1 MKKRIFY
8 YVTLFAVIFACSDDF
23 TNVPAIGALSDQTLQ
38 NETGVDL
45 LLVGAYSTLDG
56 VINNAPGDAWQGTGD
71 NWWLDVISDDAH
83 KGSTDGDQADLYLL
97 EIYDWTSAN
106 PYLNMWNSRYAGVNR
121 ANAVIDLISK
131 IEEGDFTAQLAE
143 ARFLRGHFNFEL
155 QKMFG
160 NVSYISEE
168 NFANTE
174 FNQPNTGPIWEQI
187 EADFQFAID
196 NLPPTQAELGRASSW
211 AAKAFLAKAH
221 LFQQDYAAASP
232 LFTDVIN
239 NGPYSLNPEFVAN
252 FSLAGE
258 TGTEAVFTVQFA
270 TAGSV
275 AWNGNQGGTLN
286 FPNALGFC
294 CGFYQPTQ
302 DLVNAY
308 QTDGTGLPL
317 LDTFNQTDVTNDQEL
332 TSADPF
338 TPHTGPLDPRV
349 DYTAGRRGIDYN
361 GYGINP
367 GQDWVRATDADISGP
382 YLPKKNV
389 YQADDSGNFG
399 TGPWGQQ
406 FSGVNY
412 HIMRYADVLL
422 MAAEVAVELND
433 LPTALTYV
441 NLVRNRA
448 KNMSY
453 VQNEAGTAD
462 AANYQVE
469 PYAAFADQ
477 AAARK
482 AVRFERRLELAME
495 GHRLFDLRRWGVAE
509 NVINAYVT
517 NEARTIPNF
526 GQKAGTYMSNMDL
539 LPIPINAIDLSG
551 GVLQQNPG
559 F

>member
-1 MKKRIFY
+1 M
-8 YVTLFAVIFACSDDF
+8 IFACSDDF